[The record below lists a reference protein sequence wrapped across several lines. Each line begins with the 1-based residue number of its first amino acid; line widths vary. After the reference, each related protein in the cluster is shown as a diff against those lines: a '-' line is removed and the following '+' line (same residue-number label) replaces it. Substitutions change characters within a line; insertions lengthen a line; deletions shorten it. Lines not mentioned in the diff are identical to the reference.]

1 MNQWSHA
8 VLAAAALALPTGAV
22 AQAFDPSGRPLGV
35 DRRAGVSVTLPL
47 GGPAGAVRNPQ
58 LELRAVADH
67 RGLLAADP
75 RDGRGWLPR
84 SQPREARIGLTLAE
98 TPRLTIGGRE
108 LPQAERRLGV
118 STLGWVA
125 IGVGATLVVGTLLL
139 ADALEDASE

>member
-1 MNQWSHA
+1 MNKWSRTA
-8 VLAAAALALPTGAV
+8 LAAAALALPAGAL

-47 GGPAGAVRNPQ
+47 GGPAGSVRNPQ

-67 RGLLAADP
+67 RGSPAVDT
-75 RDGRGWLPR
+75 RDGRGWLPK

-98 TPRLTIGGRE
+98 KPRLTIGGRE
-108 LPQAERRLGV
+108 VPQAESKIGV

-125 IGVGATLVVGTLLL
+125 IGLGATLVVGTLVL